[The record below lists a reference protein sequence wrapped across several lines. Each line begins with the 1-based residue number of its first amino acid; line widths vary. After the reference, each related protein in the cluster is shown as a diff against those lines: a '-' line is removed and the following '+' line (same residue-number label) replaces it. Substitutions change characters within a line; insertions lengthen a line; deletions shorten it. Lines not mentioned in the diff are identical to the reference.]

1 MDRHD
6 EIRQMCEAAR
16 QLVDELH
23 RERLDYGEY
32 LTIRDALDLAESE
45 VENLTAENERLGA
58 EVERVKARE
67 ALVPKLVDAAEYMF
81 NARCYCQENELSMAV
96 SKFWKLWDEWRAA
109 AKGGGE

>member
-32 LTIRDALDLAESE
+32 QTIRDALDLAESE
-45 VENLTAENERLGA
+45 VEKLTAENERLGA
-58 EVERVKARE
+58 EVERYKAAVRDLGGQLDQWE
-67 ALVPKLVDAAEYMF
+67 SDAA
-81 NARCYCQENELSMAV
+81 R
-96 SKFWKLWDEWRAA
+96 
-109 AKGGGE
+109 GGK